1 MKESLL
7 REVEELDKKYFGARS
22 ITQLVSALDAQVCS
36 MKKEPTTANVRKQLG
51 DILFVVTSI
60 SRNRHW
66 ELDELLEEVIVKLK
80 NRKADRHYYEA
91 HITIE
96 PVFDARYAEFSK
108 LCTKYKFRAAT
119 LLMQKRKTETPVRS
133 TNDAFCTGRG
143 LSRSDLEDRMVGLV
157 SALTKAGFHVWR
169 YKTESTLLDSRY
181 DDTLF
186 PLERQKLPDKER
198 TPRAPAEGALGGRKE
213 FLK

>member
-7 REVEELDKKYFGARS
+7 REVENIDKKYFGARTA
-22 ITQLVSALDAQVCS
+22 TQLISALDAQVRS

-51 DILFVVTSI
+51 DVLFVVTSI
-60 SRNRHW
+60 SRNQQW
-66 ELDELLEEVIVKLK
+66 DLDELLEEVLVKLR
-80 NRKADRHYYEA
+80 NRKANRHYYEG

-96 PVFDARYAEFSK
+96 PVFDARYLEFSK

-119 LLMQKRKTETPVRS
+119 LLMQKRKTETAVRS
-133 TNDAFCTGRG
+133 ANDAFCTGRG

-157 SALTKAGFHVWR
+157 GTLKEAGFQVWR

-186 PLERQKLPDKER
+186 PLDKQRLPDKER
-198 TPRAPAEGALGGRKE
+198 IPRAPAEGALEGRKS
-213 FLK
+213 